1 MTGFDYILLLIV
13 GLAAVG
19 GFMRGFVEEVLSLF
33 AWGASI
39 FAIRFLH
46 TPAAEFL
53 STKMPSETGAG
64 VLAFFVLL
72 LLPYFAVRL
81 VARQMGSASRGSLLG
96 PVDRVLGFGFGAIK
110 GLLIVVFGFSLLVLG
125 YDVVWG
131 PEGRPTW
138 ISQAR
143 SYPLVNASSEAL
155 VTLIAE
161 RRRDAVKDG
170 VEQGAK
176 IKEGKAG
183 SADKPARRYGKAEN

>member
-1 MTGFDYILLLIV
+1 MTGFDYVVLLIV
-13 GLAAVG
+13 GLAAIG
-19 GFMRGFVEEVLSLF
+19 GFMRGFVEEILSLL
-33 AWGASI
+33 AWAASI

-46 TPAAEFL
+46 TPATDYLAA
-53 STKMPSETGAG
+53 KMPTETGAG
-64 VLAFFVLL
+64 VLAFFLLL

-81 VARQMGSASRGSLLG
+81 VARQIGSASRGSLLG
-96 PVDRVLGFGFGAIK
+96 PIDRVLGFGFGAIK
-110 GLLIVVFGFSLLVLG
+110 GLLIVVFGFSVLVLG

-161 RRRDAVKDG
+161 RRQESISSSKEKSGKTSQRSKSEKD
-170 VEQGAK
+170 
-176 IKEGKAG
+176 
-183 SADKPARRYGKAEN
+183 

>member
-1 MTGFDYILLLIV
+1 MTGFDYILLLMV

-19 GFMRGFVEEVLSLF
+19 GFMRGFVEEVLSLV
-33 AWGASI
+33 AWGSSI
-39 FAIRFLH
+39 FAIRFFH

-53 STKMPSETGAG
+53 GTKMPSETGAG
-64 VLAFFVLL
+64 VLAFFLLL

-81 VARQMGSASRGSLLG
+81 VARQIGSASRGSLLG

-131 PEGRPTW
+131 AEGRPTW

-161 RRRDAVKDG
+161 RRREAVKDEADAADT
-170 VEQGAK
+170 V
-176 IKEGKAG
+176 KET
-183 SADKPARRYGKAEN
+183 KAESAKSARSHSKSAN